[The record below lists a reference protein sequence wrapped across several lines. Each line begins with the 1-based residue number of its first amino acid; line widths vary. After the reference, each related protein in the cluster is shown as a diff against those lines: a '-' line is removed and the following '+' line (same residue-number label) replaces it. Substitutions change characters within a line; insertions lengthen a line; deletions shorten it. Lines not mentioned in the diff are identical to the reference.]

1 MALTLR
7 LTLVVFVSALLI
19 LKAGA
24 FPSTDNEAVVAER
37 SSVASLTSATT
48 EACKREGG
56 FCVIKSQCP
65 KDKLSSTKG
74 LCGKSDKECCH
85 SLPDSIV
92 DCQERGGM
100 CRLSSECKGA
110 HRDTVARCEAGHVC
124 CVLIR

>member
-1 MALTLR
+1 MWLFLA
-7 LTLVVFVSALLI
+7 
-19 LKAGA
+19 
-24 FPSTDNEAVVAER
+24 EAVVAER

-85 SLPDSIV
+85 SRNNTISFLRDINNNTIISFF
-92 DCQERGGM
+92 
-100 CRLSSECKGA
+100 RLLRPSS
-110 HRDTVARCEAGHVC
+110 AR
-124 CVLIR
+124 